1 VSSNLGVPLERILP
15 AFEGV
20 LPSGIATCSA
30 DGIPNVTYLSIVQY
44 VDSERV
50 ALSNQFLNKTRANLA
65 GNPFAAVRIVDP
77 TTALEY
83 ELELSHLH
91 TETSGDVFDAM
102 RARLEA
108 LASQSGMEAVFR
120 LRGVDVF
127 RVERCDHVPGSI
139 GVSSAPSASPDPL
152 VAIDAYVRRLAE
164 CRDLAEV
171 TSVGLEALE
180 DLFGFGSSILFLTD
194 PGDGPLFVVASNGYV
209 SSGVGAEVALGHG
222 VVGVAAERQRPI
234 AVPNLARE
242 RSMAMAIEHREGPAA
257 NEIPLP
263 GLIDAQSVA
272 AVPLL
277 LRGRLL
283 GVLYLDD
290 RSPARFGAPEERLL
304 AILAGHL
311 AVHLA
316 LLESG
321 GVNPAAAPLEVA
333 NAPTEQAAKATF
345 YAVDGS
351 VFIDGQ
357 YVIKGVP
364 GRILAKMLSEYS
376 VHGRRTFSNKELRLD
391 RSLELPVG
399 NDNLEARLLVLRK
412 RLAEHEN
419 GVRLDR
425 VGRGQLELRVTG
437 SISITRVDAA
447 PS

>member
-1 VSSNLGVPLERILP
+1 MSSGLGVPLESIMP

-20 LPSGIATCSA
+20 IPSGIATCSA
-30 DGIPNVTYLSIVQY
+30 EGIPNVTYLSIVQY

-65 GNPFAAVRIVDP
+65 ANPFAAVRVVDP

-83 ELELSHLH
+83 ELELFHLH
-91 TETSGDVFDAM
+91 TDTSGPVFDAM
-102 RARLEA
+102 RVRLEA

-127 RVERCDHVPGSI
+127 RVEHCDRVPGSA
-139 GVSSAPSASPDPL
+139 GVSNTVADAADPL

-180 DLFGFGSSILFLTD
+180 DLFGCGSSILFLTD
-194 PGDGPLFVVASNGYV
+194 PAGGPLFVVASNGYG
-209 SSGVGAEVALGHG
+209 SSGVGAEVPLGRG
-222 VVGVAAERQRPI
+222 VVGVAAERRRPVL
-234 AVPNLARE
+234 VPNLARE

-290 RSPARFGAPEERLL
+290 RAPARFGAPEERLL

-311 AVHLA
+311 AVHVA

-321 GVNPAAAPLEVA
+321 GVNPAVMPREVA
-333 NAPTEQAAKATF
+333 VASTEQTATVTF

-351 VFIDGQ
+351 VFVDGQ

-364 GRILAKMLSEYS
+364 GRILAKMLGEYCAD
-376 VHGRRTFSNKELRLD
+376 GRRTFSNKELRLD

-412 RLAEHEN
+412 RLAEHES
-419 GVRLDR
+419 GLRVDR

-437 SISITRVDAA
+437 SISIERVDAT
-447 PS
+447 PY